1 MIALTDP
8 ARLAIDAV
16 AMLIMVFGLYFPR
29 HRRRDMVLAIISV
42 NVGVVAVA
50 MVLARADV
58 TAGVG
63 LGLFGVLSII
73 RLRSMELDQEE
84 VAYYFSAI
92 ALGLLG
98 GLRITPDWV
107 APVLMGAILLGLFVA
122 DHPRL
127 YASYRTQGV
136 TLDAAIT
143 DDTELRE
150 RLEALLGG
158 RVVRMKVKRVDLV
171 NDLTVVDVRYRIT
184 PASDGAATGRA
195 AS

>member
-1 MIALTDP
+1 MIALNDP
-8 ARLAIDAV
+8 ARLGIDAV
-16 AMLIMVFGLYFPR
+16 AVLVMVFGIYFPR
-29 HRRRDMVLAIISV
+29 HRRRDMVVAILSV

-73 RLRSMELDQEE
+73 RLRSLELDQDE

-107 APVLMGAILLGLFVA
+107 APVLMAGIVGVLFVA

-127 YASYRTQGV
+127 FASYRSQVV
-136 TLDAAIT
+136 TLDTAIT
-143 DDTELRE
+143 DDTALRQ

-158 RVVRMKVKRVDLV
+158 RVLRMRVKRVDLV
-171 NDLTVVDVRYRIT
+171 NDLTVVDVRFRVE
-184 PASDGAATGRA
+184 PVA
-195 AS
+195 